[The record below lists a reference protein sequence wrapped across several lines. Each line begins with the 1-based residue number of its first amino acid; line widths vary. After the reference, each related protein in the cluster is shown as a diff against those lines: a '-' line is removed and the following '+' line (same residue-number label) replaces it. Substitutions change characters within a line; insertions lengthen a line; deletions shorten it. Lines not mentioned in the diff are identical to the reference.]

1 MSKVKPERVVELTP
15 SRDIQRVDADRLSR
29 DPKNVR
35 KKYPQEG
42 LEELGASIR
51 EEGVMQNLE
60 CDTAGVVHMG
70 NRRLVAI
77 TTIVI
82 PELNEAIANI
92 EPYEWTPE
100 WKTLN
105 GIEDPEATLAALYA
119 KLADIRAVPV
129 RVLTNEESKDKK
141 IRQVIENLQRE
152 DVTAVDEADGYADLL
167 AMQDEAGNARFTIE
181 AIAQRIGKGRTR
193 QYVYNRLKLLRAP
206 QDILDAVAAG
216 KIPVRT
222 AERVGRVPHEKDR
235 EELAKK
241 ILKPRYGTGTL
252 PDDEVEKLIKS
263 EYVLSLAKAP
273 FDRADEGLVSGVGAC
288 AGCQFRTGNDPAL
301 SAEMQSRGGKSGN
314 AAGLSPDLCTSPA
327 CFRAK
332 ADAAWQLEA
341 ERAKEAGYQ
350 IMSDEDAKK
359 AFAWNGDLVYNTPWV
374 DLDDRPD
381 WDALGTFD
389 DKGLPKWRALLKE
402 SGIKVTKARNP
413 HKAKIHELVKRT
425 EAKEAI
431 RLMLAKVQT
440 QPDAAP
446 QGDAAKRAVELFDR
460 KARDEADAKKRAA
473 KQRDEDRVK
482 KRLAVGAVDALLDK
496 MTAGTPV
503 HLPVAVLQMTLEIVL
518 DGSSDACGWFAHWSE
533 LEKPHAGAS
542 GRDYLPTIMDKIRT
556 RKPAYSERDLCALI
570 SMASVAGGVKY
581 AGVACKDFKKL
592 CAAAGLDLE
601 ATEKWLKKE
610 IADEDRE
617 KKKAKGVKEKAP
629 EAPKPETGLA
639 ADVKVIRGLCAGDV
653 SFASKTYTEIA
664 EMLKWPMKRTKAAF
678 EKMDAEDIESPV
690 QSVVKSEDIPF
701 LANENAFAPQN
712 ELLLIKAEQKLW
724 GDIAPP
730 EGIDHGWIVSKIG
743 ISDPALRVQFWR
755 ELTARGIVDGSGDVK
770 KKPLGWSHDAV
781 GNRRANDYYE
791 AMIAAGEKISIAE
804 VEVRFALKNK
814 ALATYRKNQNRQAQG
829 NGGAE
834 G

>member
-1 MSKVKPERVVELTP
+1 MSKKSENVVELTP
-15 SRDIQRVDADRLSR
+15 SRDVQRVDADLLSR

-35 KKYPQEG
+35 KKYPQDG
-42 LEELGASIR
+42 LEELGASIK

-82 PELNEAIANI
+82 PELTEAIANI

-105 GIEDPEATLAALYA
+105 GIEDPEATLAALKA
-119 KLADIRAVPV
+119 KLADVRAVPV
-129 RVLTNEESKDKK
+129 RVLSAEEAKDKK

-152 DVTAVDEADGYADLL
+152 DVTPVDEADGYADLL
-167 AMQDEAGNARFTIE
+167 AMKDEAGNARFTIE
-181 AIAQRIGKGRTR
+181 AIAERIGKGKSR
-193 QYVYNRLKLLRAP
+193 QYVYNRLKLRRAP
-206 QDILDAVAAG
+206 QDLLDAVAAG

-235 EELAKK
+235 DELAKK
-241 ILKPRYGTGTL
+241 ILKPRYGTGPL
-252 PDDEVEKLIKS
+252 PDDEVEKLIRT
-263 EYVLSLAKAP
+263 EYVLSLSKAP
-273 FDRADEGLVSGVGAC
+273 FDRADEGLVKGAGPC
-288 AGCQFRTGNDPAL
+288 ATCQFRTGNDPAL
-301 SAEMQSRGGKSGN
+301 VAEMQSRGGKTGN

-327 CFRAK
+327 CYRSK

-359 AFAWNGDLVYNTPWV
+359 AFTWNGDLVYNTPWV
-374 DLDDRPD
+374 DLNDRPD
-381 WDALGTFD
+381 YDALGTFD
-389 DKGLPKWRALLKE
+389 DKGVPKWRVLLKD

-413 HKAKIHELVKRT
+413 ITAKIHELVKRT

-431 RLMLAKVQT
+431 RIMLAKVKT
-440 QPDAAP
+440 EPEAAP

-473 KQRDEDRVK
+473 KQREEDRIK

-496 MTAGTPV
+496 MTEGGTFHMPI
-503 HLPVAVLQMTLEIVL
+503 PVLQMTLEIVL

-542 GRDYLPTIMDKIRT
+542 GRDYLPVIMDKIRT

-601 ATEKWLKKE
+601 GTEKRLKKE

-617 KKKAKGVKEKAP
+617 KKKAKEGKGKKADAP
-629 EAPKPETGLA
+629 EAPKPETGLE

-653 SFASKTYTEIA
+653 SFASQTYTEIS
-664 EMLKWPMKRTKAAF
+664 ERLKWSKKRTIAAF
-678 EKMDAEDIESPV
+678 EKMDAEDLAAPIVKPEDRSLLGSDNPNAHLNERRLIRIE
-690 QSVVKSEDIPF
+690 E
-701 LANENAFAPQN
+701 
-712 ELLLIKAEQKLW
+712 KLW
-724 GDIAPP
+724 GDIDPP
-730 EGIDHGWIVSKIG
+730 KKIDRQWLEGKGGANTPEHAIRLWN
-743 ISDPALRVQFWR
+743 
-755 ELTARGIVDGSGDVK
+755 ELTARGIVDGSGEVK
-770 KKPLGWSHDAV
+770 KRPLGWRYDAV
-781 GNRRANDYYE
+781 GNRRANNYYE
-791 AMIAAGEKISIAE
+791 AMIAAGETISIAE
-804 VEVRFALKNK
+804 VEVRFGLKDK
-814 ALATYRKNQNRQAQG
+814 ALATYRKNQNRGAKG
-829 NGGAE
+829 KGGAE